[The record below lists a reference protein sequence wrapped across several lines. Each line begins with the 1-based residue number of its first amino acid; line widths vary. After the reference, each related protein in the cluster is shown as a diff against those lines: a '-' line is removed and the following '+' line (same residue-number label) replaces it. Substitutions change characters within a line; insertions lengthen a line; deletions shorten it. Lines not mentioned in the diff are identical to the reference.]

1 MLSGH
6 APDWKRPEPKVG
18 IGGRRPK
25 LTASE
30 WEQAGRLLAA
40 GESRQRVALIFDI
53 GLSTLYKKFPASV
66 TKNKLC
72 HPLANRDK

>member
-1 MLSGH
+1 MLPVAG
-6 APDWKRPEPKVG
+6 
-18 IGGRRPK
+18 
-25 LTASE
+25 LTANMEPSE

-53 GLSTLYKKFPASV
+53 GLSTLYKKFPSSA